1 MTVRFLGK
9 RKEDSTLSE
18 LSDIDLVSLA
28 LKGSREGWK
37 ELVRR
42 YYRMI
47 SSTVFRITGGRDAD
61 DVVQEVLIQLFKS
74 LGSFRKEAAFST
86 FLYRLTLN
94 TACREVKKMTNL
106 SSIIAVG
113 NDIVEK
119 MIDSNQ
125 TGGNFIE
132 KIEKEEMEKMIQ
144 VSLEKIPSDL
154 RMYLVLSVVEGLT
167 LREISEIFL
176 TPVTTIASRI
186 NKAKALLL
194 KEMEKLK

>member
-1 MTVRFLGK
+1 MNYRLLGK
-9 RKEDSTLSE
+9 KDQILKPEEMSDNE
-18 LSDIDLVSLA
+18 LVELA
-28 LKGSREGWK
+28 LSGSREAWR
-37 ELVRR
+37 ELVKR

-47 SSTVFRITGGRDAD
+47 SVTVFRITGGRETD

-74 LGSFRKEAAFST
+74 LGSFRKESSFST

-106 SSIIAVG
+106 SSMVAIGA
-113 NDIVEK
+113 DIVEK
-119 MIDSNQ
+119 MIDSSAEVDDS
-125 TGGNFIE
+125 FRI
-132 KIEKEEMEKMIQ
+132 IEKEEMEKLVRMA
-144 VSLEKIPSDL
+144 LDKIPADL

-167 LREISEIFL
+167 LKEISEMFKA
-176 TPVTTIASRI
+176 PVTTIASRI